1 MDPLAHTLFGAT
13 MAEAGL
19 KRKTVL
25 ATATL
30 IIGANIPD
38 VDAVAMLIS
47 SDYALQVRRGWT
59 HGILA
64 LMIWPFLLT
73 GMMLAVDC
81 LLQRRQHRRSH
92 RGRDRKKYPDHL
104 TGPPPD
110 SGTMQHPSQLPTAD
124 TPRIDSP
131 PSSTRSKHS
140 PPMRPGVLLG
150 IAFLGVWSHP
160 LLDWLNTYGIR
171 LMMPFSDTWFYGDTL
186 FIIDPWLWLLA
197 GAGVVL
203 ARSES
208 WPGISGWIV
217 LGTALTALITTADMV
232 PWAAKITW
240 LAGVAAIILV
250 RWSGWYRNVVQPAA
264 FALLVA
270 VVLYVTVMFAG
281 AKMTAWHAR
290 SHLSG
295 DGIEIR
301 QVMANPLPARP
312 LLRTGVAASESHYYQ
327 FRVNWMRPGSF
338 ELIGVPVPI
347 EAPDR
352 IVEAALRSPDVQ
364 GLRNWMRF
372 PAYEVRRL
380 DDGWRVFIRDL
391 RYANPEQESPSG
403 IGMAVVDLDQE
414 LQVRRVR

>member
-19 KRKTVL
+19 KRKTAL

-64 LMIWPFLLT
+64 LMVWPFLLT
-73 GMMLAVDC
+73 GAMLGIDH
-81 LLQRRQHRRSH
+81 LLHRWRGRRNRAPTASTRTPDTRRGGPPIASSRKNGPDISPGHRR
-92 RGRDRKKYPDHL
+92 D
-104 TGPPPD
+104 
-110 SGTMQHPSQLPTAD
+110 PSTHLPT
-124 TPRIDSP
+124 
-131 PSSTRSKHS
+131 H

-171 LMMPFSDTWFYGDTL
+171 LLMPFNDTWFYGDTL
-186 FIIDPWLWLLA
+186 FIIDPWVWLLA

-203 ARSES
+203 ARSQS
-208 WPGISGWIV
+208 WPGIGAWIV

-232 PWAAKITW
+232 PLAVKILW
-240 LAGVAAIILV
+240 MAGVAAIVLV
-250 RWSGWYRNVVQPAA
+250 RWSGWFRQAAQPVA
-264 FALLVA
+264 FGLLIA
-270 VVLYVTVMFAG
+270 TVLYVTVMFAG
-281 AKMTAWHAR
+281 ARLTAMHAR
-290 SHLSG
+290 NHLSA
-295 DGIEIR
+295 DGVEVR
-301 QVMANPLPARP
+301 QVMANPLPARL
-312 LLRTGVAASESHYYQ
+312 LLRSGVAASETHYYL
-327 FRVNWMRPGSF
+327 FEVNWMRPGSF
-338 ELIGVPVPI
+338 GLTGEPVPI

-364 GLRNWMRF
+364 GLRGWMRF
-372 PAYEVRRL
+372 PAYEVRPREN
-380 DDGWRVFIRDL
+380 GWRVFIRDL
-391 RYANPEQESPSG
+391 RYTHPGQETPSG
-403 IGMAVVDLDQE
+403 IGMAVVDLDDE
-414 LQVRRVR
+414 LRVLRVR